1 MWFFLFIALYIFIGI
16 IHCSDWFLKLFI
28 FLYKKNS
35 KLPKSALINK
45 IVFIQIRLLFLI
57 IKKSR
62 QAFRCFQ
69 PRREV
74 AFGKQ
79 KQNNFFLSS
88 FFFFFTLWP
97 QQCHVS
103 ILRAECSTRLWSL
116 TWRFESFLLKD
127 YTASTCC
134 ALFANFV
141 CGQLSIRI
149 EWNRIE

>member
-1 MWFFLFIALYIFIGI
+1 MWFKHLIFFLFIALYIFIGI

-62 QAFRCFQ
+62 QAFRCCQ

-74 AFGKQ
+74 SFGKQ
-79 KQNNFFLSS
+79 KQNNFFFQV
-88 FFFFFTLWP
+88 FFFFYTLTTA
-97 QQCHVS
+97 VS
-103 ILRAECSTRLWSL
+103 RLY
-116 TWRFESFLLKD
+116 FESRMFCKVVVFNMAFWELPLKRLHSQ
-127 YTASTCC
+127 YVLRS
-134 ALFANFV
+134 V
-141 CGQLSIRI
+141 C
-149 EWNRIE
+149 